1 MHNPA
6 CDKNDSHNHT
16 QPSVWFIIELQLI
29 LEDMSSNIYKHMPVI
44 GDTNQYRQPPMEIL
58 LDVYTVDQIYSTR
71 RIAPSTTKSQKKKY
85 RFLRQQETVKIMY
98 QQPHAP
104 TNFGHERDVNTK
116 ICTQMSHTTWLNHV
130 QQHPQNTTF
139 DITYEI
145 GSDDARG
152 EERPSQLRN
161 TPTPQPT
168 QHPTPNP
175 NPPKTPT
182 PTNQHTQKPV
192 EPYKTRY
199 RLQEKRL
206 SLQTGNTTQRRTHL
220 IMQKL
225 VRSLMAKGGSTQRIL
240 RKPPTTHN
248 HLLWTTKRWI
258 WQGS

>member
-1 MHNPA
+1 
-6 CDKNDSHNHT
+6 
-16 QPSVWFIIELQLI
+16 
-29 LEDMSSNIYKHMPVI
+29 MSSNIYKHMPVI

-175 NPPKTPT
+175 NPPNTPT
-182 PTNQHTQKPV
+182 PNQPKTPKNPWSPTKHDTDFRRSAYRCKQATQHK
-192 EPYKTRY
+192 EELTSSCRN
-199 RLQEKRL
+199 L
-206 SLQTGNTTQRRTHL
+206 
-220 IMQKL
+220 
-225 VRSLMAKGGSTQRIL
+225 
-240 RKPPTTHN
+240 
-248 HLLWTTKRWI
+248 
-258 WQGS
+258 

>member
-1 MHNPA
+1 
-6 CDKNDSHNHT
+6 
-16 QPSVWFIIELQLI
+16 
-29 LEDMSSNIYKHMPVI
+29 MSSNIYKHMPVI

-71 RIAPSTTKSQKKKY
+71 RIAPSTTKSQKTKY

-152 EERPSQLRN
+152 EERPNQLRN
-161 TPTPQPT
+161 TPTPNPPKT
-168 QHPTPNP
+168 QHPTPTYL
-175 NPPKTPT
+175 TPQPQ
-182 PTNQHTQKPV
+182 PTKNTQK
-192 EPYKTRY
+192 TRGA
-199 RLQEKRL
+199 LQ
-206 SLQTGNTTQRRTHL
+206 NTIPTSGEAPIAANRQHNTKKNSPHHAETCKKPHGERRFDTTD
-220 IMQKL
+220 
-225 VRSLMAKGGSTQRIL
+225 STE
-240 RKPPTTHN
+240 TTN
-248 HLLWTTKRWI
+248 NP
-258 WQGS
+258 